1 METAGDSRCRLAKQ
15 VARTAGVKEFAMF
28 FRAEQLR
35 RLDSPR
41 RWLAWVAVGAL
52 VLGAVGCNS
61 EPPQKAGGANT
72 PKARENRKVAEVC
85 VLESVQ
91 SAAQEQ
97 VATHPEV
104 KRKNALVRAEERVE
118 GWFGFAQSVGAAA
131 NSPPSR
137 PVSPPSAPVKPPIVL
152 QAPPPV
158 VVAARSEPSHRYGPR
173 RAGPVVFS
181 EKVTTEIPYP
191 SEAEAELRTVEQAQ
205 NLIERKLHELDPP
218 VDYRPPVAV
227 VRNEYLK
234 RDSKLVRLPTENE
247 KNAIAQA
254 GYASDRQY
262 VEYTV
267 EVTENQVRELRT
279 RARVVDALRG
289 LGVLAAVSLAG
300 FFFLRLDEWSKG
312 YLTSWLALAAA
323 ALGGGIIAA
332 VVFV

>member
-1 METAGDSRCRLAKQ
+1 
-15 VARTAGVKEFAMF
+15 MF
-28 FRAEQLR
+28 FRAER
-35 RLDSPR
+35 RLDSPS
-41 RWLAWVAVGAL
+41 RWLAWGAVGAL

-61 EPPQKAGGANT
+61 EPPSKAGGANT
-72 PKARENRKVAEVC
+72 PKAKENRKVAEAC

-91 SAAQEQ
+91 SAAQQQ
-97 VATHPEV
+97 VAMHPEV
-104 KRKNALVRAEERVE
+104 NRKNALVRAEERVE

-131 NSPPSR
+131 NPPQA
-137 PVSPPSAPVKPPIVL
+137 VAPPSAPVKPPIVL
-152 QAPPPV
+152 QQPPPA
-158 VVAARSEPSHRYGPR
+158 VVAARSEPSPRHGPR

-262 VEYTV
+262 VEYTI
-267 EVTENQVRELRT
+267 EVTESQVRELRT